1 MILKI
6 NSTRGHTGSLLVVI
20 KDRGSTQFAV
30 LEIRKFGSTEKR
42 FEVDQTRTLLCMC
55 GVTRKDEIRNETADE
70 QRMLPK
76 RSRSERVRACDKNR
90 RRAHR
95 GVYSNE
101 ENV

>member
-1 MILKI
+1 M
-6 NSTRGHTGSLLVVI
+6 
-20 KDRGSTQFAV
+20 QFAV

-76 RSRSERVRACDKNR
+76 I
-90 RRAHR
+90 
-95 GVYSNE
+95 
-101 ENV
+101 